1 MIEVECGLQT
11 IRKTGLLAVLM
22 SLVLPV
28 WAEEEGDALVDP
40 GPVFHRE
47 AGNIKGYSPV
57 ALGDDTLPAT
67 LIPEQL
73 GEPRGKILILH
84 DSDGGIA
91 GSGLVDTLR
100 LSLPASGWTT
110 MTVELHYPQS
120 PQLFLAESA
129 DAADADP
136 AAAATDNETET
147 TTPQNNDNDSAPTEA
162 EPVDNSAR
170 IRAALAYLN
179 AQQPGPVV
187 IVALGES
194 APLALSAASQQGE
207 DKAQIWIAAEMTLT
221 ELPELGPLLDITTQA
236 LGNENA
242 AAKSREVF
250 MRQANNQAYSQRSLL
265 GAGHDFQGFETQVL
279 TIVRAWLQKQFDK
292 EVQG

>member
-1 MIEVECGLQT
+1 MQT
-11 IRKTGLLAVLM
+11 IRKTGLLAVVV

-40 GPVFHRE
+40 DPVFHRE

-57 ALGDDTLPAT
+57 AVGDNSLPAT
-67 LIPEQL
+67 LLSEQL

-91 GSGLVDTLR
+91 SSGLVNTLR

-110 MTVELHYPQS
+110 MTIALDFPQM
-120 PQLFLAESA
+120 PQLFLAESEDTA
-129 DAADADP
+129 DAAAAD
-136 AAAATDNETET
+136 NVTET
-147 TTPQNNDNDSAPTEA
+147 ATPQNDNTDSVLTKA
-162 EPVDNSAR
+162 EPVDNSSR
-170 IRAALAYLN
+170 ISAALAYLN

-187 IVALGES
+187 IIAIGES
-194 APLALSAASQQGE
+194 VPLALSAASQQGD
-207 DKAQIWIAAEMTLT
+207 DKAQIWIATDMTLT

-236 LGNENA
+236 AGDNNA
-242 AAKSREVF
+242 ATKSRGVF
-250 MRQANNQAYSQRSLL
+250 MRKANNQAYSQRSLL
-265 GAGHDFQGFETQVL
+265 GAGHDFQGYETQVL

>member
-1 MIEVECGLQT
+1 
-11 IRKTGLLAVLM
+11 
-22 SLVLPV
+22 
-28 WAEEEGDALVDP
+28 
-40 GPVFHRE
+40 
-47 AGNIKGYSPV
+47 
-57 ALGDDTLPAT
+57 
-67 LIPEQL
+67 
-73 GEPRGKILILH
+73 
-84 DSDGGIA
+84 
-91 GSGLVDTLR
+91 
-100 LSLPASGWTT
+100 
-110 MTVELHYPQS
+110 MTVELHFPQS

-136 AAAATDNETET
+136 AAADNATET
-147 TTPQNNDNDSAPTEA
+147 ATPQSDDTNSAPTEA

-170 IRAALAYLN
+170 ISAALAYLN

-242 AAKSREVF
+242 AAKRREVF